1 MAKTHWKRLT
11 NPDYLGAYA
20 LEDGKDMIVTIK
32 NVSVQ
37 SITGQNGQKEDEYHR
52 SERTKRGCGRM

>member
-1 MAKTHWKRLT
+1 MAKTHWKLLT

-37 SITGQNGQKEDEYHR
+37 SIQVRTDKKRMR
-52 SERTKRGCGRM
+52 SYANWKA

>member
-20 LEDGKDMIVTIK
+20 LEDGKDMIGGVL
-32 NVSVQ
+32 NAVSA
-37 SITGQNGQKEDEYHR
+37 S
-52 SERTKRGCGRM
+52 